1 MKKTACFLITVV
13 LIFSFIVPSFAQQ
26 KNIIDN
32 ADVLTESEEASLE
45 NFISQKRAE
54 DLFDIVIVT
63 EHYVEDL
70 QTFAD
75 DFYDLSGYGVGE
87 NADGLLLLVT
97 DYGCYLSTS
106 GFGIDAIDPYLSELS
121 DDFHINADENGYSY
135 AFEKFIEGVSVCVKF
150 KRECVESG
158 LITDDEDYDNPD
170 YYFLNKNLKQ
180 KNGIFSGKVD
190 LYYVVFSLIGGVCVA
205 FFVTSSMKRKLTSV
219 RIKTEANDCVRK
231 GSVNITRS
239 YDDFLYRT
247 VSRIPRPKNNNSSRS
262 GGGFSGGT
270 HTSSSGRT
278 HGGGKF

>member
-1 MKKTACFLITVV
+1 MKKTAYFIMAVV
-13 LIFSFIVPSFAQQ
+13 LIFSFAVPSFAQR

-32 ADVLTESEEASLE
+32 ADLLTESEEASLE
-45 NFISQKRAE
+45 NLISQKREE

-63 EHYVEDL
+63 EHFVEDL
-70 QTFAD
+70 QSFAD
-75 DFYDLSGYGVGE
+75 DFYDFGGYGVGE

-97 DYGCYLSTS
+97 DYGCYLSTC
-106 GFGIDAIDPYLSELS
+106 GFGIEAIDPYLSELS

-135 AFEKFIEGVSVCVKF
+135 AFEKFIDGVSVCVRF

-158 LITDDEDYDNPD
+158 IKTDDESYDNPD
-170 YYFLNKNLKQ
+170 YYFLNKDLKQ
-180 KNGIFSGKVD
+180 KNGIFSGMVD
-190 LYYVVFSLIGGVCVA
+190 MFYVIFSLIGGVCIA
-205 FFVTSSMKRKLTSV
+205 FFVTGSMKRKLTSV
-219 RIKTEANDCVRK
+219 RTKTEADDCVRK

-239 YDDFLYRT
+239 YDNYLYKT